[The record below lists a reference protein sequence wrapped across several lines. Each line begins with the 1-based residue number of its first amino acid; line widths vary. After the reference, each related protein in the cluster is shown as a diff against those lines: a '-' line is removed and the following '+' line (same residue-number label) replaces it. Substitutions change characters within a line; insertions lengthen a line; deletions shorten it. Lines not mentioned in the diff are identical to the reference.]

1 MRAKMVGLLE
11 LLEEKDNQLRE
22 SYSKMLDDGIFEIRC
37 TVGNDITRVVYFFYY
52 EGKIIL
58 TNGFIKKTQKTP
70 SGQIKLAKRA
80 KSRFSGK
87 EGKIMKTLKE
97 YKAEQM
103 RDTEF
108 VKEYESIQPE
118 MDVIRAIVEARTSQ
132 NLTQKELAERTG
144 INQAD
149 ISKLENGTRNP
160 SVNLLKRLADG
171 MGMVL
176 KIEFVPKQ
184 KI

>member
-1 MRAKMVGLLE
+1 MVGLLE
-11 LLEEKDNQLRE
+11 WLEEKDNQLRE
-22 SYSKMLDDGIFEIRC
+22 PYSKMLDDGIFEIRC
-37 TVGNDITRVVYFFYY
+37 TVGNNITRVMYFFYY

-58 TNGFIKKTQKTP
+58 TNGFIKKTQ
-70 SGQIKLAKRA
+70 
-80 KSRFSGK
+80 SRFSGK
-87 EGKIMKTLKE
+87 DGKIMKTLKE

-118 MDVIRAIVEARTSQ
+118 TDVIRAIVEARTSQ

-184 KI
+184 KV